1 MEQKDFIPIVQ
12 LCEHYRVEIS
22 FFNDLHDMGL
32 INITTLEKTSCL
44 HQEKIRDVEK
54 MIRIHQELNINTE
67 GIDAVFN
74 LLQKIDVLQ
83 NELNMLHNRL
93 RLYENDYK

>member
-1 MEQKDFIPIVQ
+1 MELKNLIPIIH
-12 LCEHYRVEIS
+12 LCEHYSVETS
-22 FFNDLHDMGL
+22 FFDELHEAGL
-32 INITTLEKTSCL
+32 IKIATLEQTTYL
-44 HQEKIRDVEK
+44 HQDNISNVEK

-83 NELNMLHNRL
+83 NELNKLHNRL
-93 RLYENDYK
+93 RLYESDF